1 MFAIKLVIK
10 GTLNFF
16 AGVSHMKKDCYSK
29 TFTFFRCLLLLTNF
43 QSDITNPK
51 VKLNIFVLY
60 CELGNAVPM
69 VTKLVL
75 EMQSLCNKN
84 EISYVK

>member
-1 MFAIKLVIK
+1 MK

-16 AGVSHMKKDCYSK
+16 AGVSHMKKIVIQRHLI
-29 TFTFFRCLLLLTNF
+29 FLRCPLLLTNF

-60 CELGNAVPM
+60 CELGNIVPM